1 MIEEATT
8 QAVSFSALYTPFVTQ
23 LDADKIN
30 KIKDTFAKKNPDH
43 VNNIYTGNS
52 KFPVLLSAVCCLSV
66 QRS

>member
-1 MIEEATT
+1 MIEEATA

-30 KIKDTFAKKNPDH
+30 KIKDTFTKKNPDH

-52 KFPVLLSAVCCLSV
+52 RFPMLLGTVCCLTV
-66 QRS
+66 QLS